1 MLCSDTNMWFD
12 LMKLFSNIKKFSFVR
27 FPQEYLSLSLFYV
40 SCVWHLYEFE
50 LRDEFEHEKET
61 VKKIHGCDV

>member
-1 MLCSDTNMWFD
+1 
-12 LMKLFSNIKKFSFVR
+12 MKLFSNIKKFSFVR